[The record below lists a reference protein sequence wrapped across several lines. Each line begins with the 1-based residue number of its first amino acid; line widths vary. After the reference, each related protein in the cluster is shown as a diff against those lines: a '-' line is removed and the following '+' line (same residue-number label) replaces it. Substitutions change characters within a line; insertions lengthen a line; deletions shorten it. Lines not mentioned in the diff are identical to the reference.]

1 MIEGKVLQL
10 LFYNDPVLRRRAQE
24 IGEITDEIRQLA
36 ADLLATCRNHKGIG
50 LAAPQ
55 VGRSVRMFLI
65 DLSDSDVD
73 DGSIK
78 EPLILINPHL
88 SNPSA
93 EVWIHEEGCL
103 SIPGPYEDVVR
114 PRSIFVSAIGID
126 GKPIERE
133 FSGWEARVVMHENDH
148 INGVLFI
155 DRIDPKTRKKI
166 EPELRAIDK
175 MRKKQDEKKKK

>member
-1 MIEGKVLQL
+1 VSEGRVLPL
-10 LFYNDPVLRRRAQE
+10 TFYNDPLLRQKAQE
-24 IGEITDEIRQLA
+24 IGEITDDIRQLA
-36 ADLLATCRNHKGIG
+36 ADLLATCRKHHGIG

-73 DGSIK
+73 DGSLK
-78 EPLILINPHL
+78 EPLILINPRL
-88 SNPSA
+88 SNPSV

-114 PRSIFVSAIGID
+114 PKSIFVSAMGID
-126 GKPIERE
+126 GKPIERT
-133 FSGWEARVVMHENDH
+133 FSGWEARVIMHENDH

-155 DRIDPKTRKKI
+155 DRVNPKARKKI
-166 EPELRAIDK
+166 EPELRDIDK
-175 MRKKQDEKKKK
+175 RRKAHKL